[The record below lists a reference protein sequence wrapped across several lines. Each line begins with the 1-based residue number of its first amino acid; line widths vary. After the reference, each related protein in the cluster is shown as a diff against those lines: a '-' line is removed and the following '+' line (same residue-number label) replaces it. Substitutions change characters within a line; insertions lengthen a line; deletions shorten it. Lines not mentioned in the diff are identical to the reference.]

1 MQVKNKTRLITELAK
16 SVENPWE
23 FVEALIALEGLSD
36 TEAAKKIGIS
46 LAHLYVLRN
55 EKKMGLKVGLK
66 ISEGFGINPQVLNH
80 VIADYN
86 LRVLQESLQQQ

>member
-23 FVEALIALEGLSD
+23 FVEALIALEGLHD
-36 TEAAKKIGIS
+36 TEAAEKIGVS
-46 LAHLYVLRN
+46 VAHLYVLRN
-55 EKKMGLKVGLK
+55 EKKIGLKVGLK
-66 ISEGFGINPQVLNH
+66 ISEGFGINPQILNR

-86 LRVLQESLQQQ
+86 LKVYQESLKQ

>member
-36 TEAAKKIGIS
+36 TEAAEKMGVS
-46 LAHLYVLRN
+46 VAHLYVLRN
-55 EKKMGLKVGLK
+55 ERKMGLKVGLK
-66 ISEGFGINPQVLNH
+66 ISEGFGINPQILNR

-86 LRVLQESLQQQ
+86 LKVFQESLKQ

>member
-36 TEAAKKIGIS
+36 TEAAEKIGIS
-46 LAHLYVLRN
+46 VGYFYVLRN
-55 EKKMGLKVGLK
+55 AKKIGLKTGFK
-66 ISEGFGINPQVLNH
+66 ISEGFGINPQIFNR

-86 LRVLQESLQQQ
+86 LKVFQESLKQ

>member
-36 TEAAKKIGIS
+36 TEAAEKMKIS
-46 LAHLYVLRN
+46 TAHLYVLRN
-55 EKKMGLKVGLK
+55 NKKIGLKVGFK
-66 ISEGFGINPQVLNH
+66 ISEGFGINPQILNRA
-80 VIADYN
+80 IADYN
-86 LRVLQESLQQQ
+86 LRVFQESLKQ

>member
-23 FVEALIALEGLSD
+23 FVEALIALEGLPD
-36 TEAAKKIGIS
+36 VDAAEKIGIS
-46 LAHLYVLRN
+46 VEHLYVLRSC
-55 EKKMGLKVGLK
+55 KKIGIKVGLK
-66 ISEGFGINPQVLNH
+66 ISEGFGINPQIFNH

-86 LRVLQESLQQQ
+86 LKILQESLKQ